1 MRDRCKDR
9 QDHFVEDDAMM
20 SDSLSS
26 ERLAV
31 ATQLCVFYPAATNRT
46 AVNKTL
52 RLSSNI
58 FRFLFHLI
66 SQSCSE
72 SRPKL
77 AFKIPTKHQQQ
88 NANQSSASKSR
99 LNFN

>member
-31 ATQLCVFYPAATNRT
+31 ATQLCVFQAAATNRT
-46 AVNKTL
+46 AVNETL

-58 FRFLFHLI
+58 FRFSGHHFDNKTLLKA
-66 SQSCSE
+66 Q
-72 SRPKL
+72 R
-77 AFKIPTKHQQQ
+77 T
-88 NANQSSASKSR
+88 R
-99 LNFN
+99 